1 MKKLKHIFSSRSLIV
16 WLFAII
22 LVLTIPEVS
31 KPSMSKTEAMVVML
45 CVDRVGQKTQVA
57 ATTLK
62 PSSGK
67 TAKYD
72 VYSGESETLGE
83 AIDDLGMKIGKEL
96 GFAQCDVLVLG
107 EGLCE
112 YGIMPTLDY
121 MTRTKKVGRNSTLIN
136 CIGDIGDFAKSVVKM
151 SEEKSLELSS
161 ILEYDE
167 SYLLTKDSSIKSFY
181 RGYFSPIEIGI
192 MPIAKI
198 SDRESLEAIEVQ
210 ASDSE
215 GQNSQQSQDKK
226 SYLTIDGSSSVFK
239 KGKKSLSLE
248 PEQIKKLNLFLN
260 NKYRGSYIVE
270 NVTDDLYNDADIV
283 FNITKKDTRLKAD
296 FKDGQ
301 PIYNINVELTVA
313 IEEVTETEP
322 SDKFLIRNKD
332 FLTKTAVDKLKQSV
346 EDDIREMISFC
357 VEDKADLIG
366 VFRHFY
372 HLKYWEFKPYID
384 RVGIDNYLNGINY
397 EIKIKVNGE
406 Y

>member
-45 CVDRVGQKTQVA
+45 CVDKVGQKTQVV

-72 VYSGESETLGE
+72 VYTSESETLGE

-96 GFAQCDVLVLG
+96 GFAQCDVVVLG
-107 EGLCE
+107 EGICNS
-112 YGIMPTLDY
+112 GVMTTLDY
-121 MTRTKKVGRNSTLIN
+121 MTRTKRVGRNSTLLN
-136 CIGDIGDFAKSVVKM
+136 CMGDVNDFAKAVVKM
-151 SEEKSLELSS
+151 SEEKSLELSA

-192 MPIAKI
+192 MPIVKV
-198 SDRESLEAIEVQ
+198 SEQESPEAIEVQ
-210 ASDSE
+210 ASE
-215 GQNSQQSQDKK
+215 GEEQKSQQGQEKK

-239 KGKKSLSLE
+239 KGKKNLSLE

-260 NKYRGSYIVE
+260 NKYRGSYTVE

-283 FNITKKDTRLKAD
+283 FNITKKDTKLKAN
-296 FKDGQ
+296 FKDGK
-301 PIYNINVELTVA
+301 PVYNVNVELTVA
-313 IEEVTETEP
+313 IEEVTENEP

-332 FLTKTAVDKLKQSV
+332 FLTKTAVDKLKQDV
-346 EDDIREMISFC
+346 ENDLIEMIDFC
-357 VEDKADLIG
+357 KSNKADLIR

-372 HLKYWEFKPYID
+372 HLKYWEFKPYLD
-384 RVGIDNYLNGINY
+384 KMGIENYLDGINY